1 MSTQIID
8 IKESLRYIAIG
19 FFVLLS
25 MNMAGQTVGKE
36 YVMQRN
42 ILESYLSP
50 DSSFLCLIFGEKNA
64 KGKNDKMQQVG
75 LFNMEQQRLTFL
87 SEDVNVKHGN
97 GLVLLKD
104 GVLIGTDNGDVYLVD
119 SKNGDTSMYSDKTV
133 YYHLFDVGDN
143 ICIGRKC
150 PDENDFIIINKNG
163 EVILHLPMGIGSV
176 YCVGD
181 SLYYTLGKSL
191 YRRYLH

>member
-1 MSTQIID
+1 MSSQIID

-19 FFVLLS
+19 LFVLLS
-25 MNMAGQTVGKE
+25 MNIASQTVGKE

-87 SEDVNVKHGN
+87 SEDVNVK
-97 GLVLLKD
+97 
-104 GVLIGTDNGDVYLVD
+104 
-119 SKNGDTSMYSDKTV
+119 
-133 YYHLFDVGDN
+133 
-143 ICIGRKC
+143 
-150 PDENDFIIINKNG
+150 
-163 EVILHLPMGIGSV
+163 
-176 YCVGD
+176 
-181 SLYYTLGKSL
+181 
-191 YRRYLH
+191 